1 MFEEYAAK
9 TIGIDFGT
17 NNSVVGVY
25 NTKIEKPLVIENE
38 EGVNSTPSA
47 VLLREPL
54 EFSDVGRSAKERAM
68 LEPVVLSMK
77 CSIFSTCSSS
87 FSEWFRRHRKS
98 WRTL

>member
-54 EFSDVGRSAKERAM
+54 EFSDVGRSAKEKMCIRDR
-68 LEPVVLSMK
+68 SGTRWW
-77 CSIFSTCSSS
+77 IFLGL
-87 FSEWFRRHRKS
+87 FFENVK
-98 WRTL
+98 